1 MSSLPVVAI
10 IGRPNVGKSTIVNRL
25 AQVQDAIVFDQP
37 GITRDRTYKRA
48 FWQDREFTVVDTGGL
63 VFDDD
68 TEFLPM
74 IREQAMAAL
83 SEASVAIFVVDGQF
97 GQTDADM
104 EIAGWLRKQ
113 SVPVVLA
120 VNKCESVSQGNA
132 QASEFWNLGLG
143 EPFPMSGIHGN
154 GTGEMLDAM
163 VQHLPEYVPTD
174 EPDEIRVAIIG
185 RPNVGKSSL
194 LNAFVGHQRAIVSPI
209 SGTTRDTIDMLVER
223 KGVNYRL
230 VDTAGIRKKKNVDY
244 GAEFFSINRAFKA
257 ITRSDVVLFI
267 IDAIDGV
274 TDQDQKLAGRV
285 LDEGRACILVVN
297 KWDAVEKDAHTI
309 YEYQQDVASRLHFAE
324 WADTIFISAQSG
336 QRVEKI
342 FDLIAPAAEQHRRRV
357 STSVINEVIEDA
369 TSWHS
374 PPTTRQGKQGRIY
387 YGTQVSTQPP
397 TIALFVNSPDLFGDS
412 YRRYIERKFRE
423 SLGFRGTPMRIMW
436 RGKKVRELERTAN
449 KATKVK

>member
-163 VQHLPEYVPTD
+163 VQHLPEFVPTD

-194 LNAFVGHQRAIVSPI
+194 LNAFVGHNRAIVSPI

-324 WADTIFISAQSG
+324 WADTIFISAKSG

-357 STSVINEVIEDA
+357 TTSVINEVIEDA

-374 PPTTRQGKQGRIY
+374 PPTSRQGKQGRIY

-397 TIALFVNSPDLFGDS
+397 TIALFVNSPDMFGDS

-436 RGKKVRELERTAN
+436 RGKKMRELERTAN
-449 KATKVK
+449 KATKIK

>member
-1 MSSLPVVAI
+1 
-10 IGRPNVGKSTIVNRL
+10 
-25 AQVQDAIVFDQP
+25 
-37 GITRDRTYKRA
+37 
-48 FWQDREFTVVDTGGL
+48 
-63 VFDDD
+63 
-68 TEFLPM
+68 
-74 IREQAMAAL
+74 
-83 SEASVAIFVVDGQF
+83 
-97 GQTDADM
+97 
-104 EIAGWLRKQ
+104 
-113 SVPVVLA
+113 
-120 VNKCESVSQGNA
+120 
-132 QASEFWNLGLG
+132 
-143 EPFPMSGIHGN
+143 
-154 GTGEMLDAM
+154 
-163 VQHLPEYVPTD
+163 
-174 EPDEIRVAIIG
+174 
-185 RPNVGKSSL
+185 
-194 LNAFVGHQRAIVSPI
+194 
-209 SGTTRDTIDMLVER
+209 
-223 KGVNYRL
+223 

-324 WADTIFISAQSG
+324 WADTIFISAKSG

-357 STSVINEVIEDA
+357 TTSVINEVIEDA

-374 PPTTRQGKQGRIY
+374 PPTSRQGKQGRIY

-397 TIALFVNSPDLFGDS
+397 TIALFVNSPDMFGDS

-436 RGKKVRELERTAN
+436 RGKKMRELERTAN
-449 KATKVK
+449 KATKIK